1 MKYYAV
7 KTGNKTGIFETWP
20 ECQTAIAGFKNP
32 VFKSFLTKAEAECF
46 LNGTDYWQGV
56 VEKDLKSG
64 YLVAF
69 TDGSF
74 SKEAAKFSYGV
85 HLILPNGQKQN
96 ISGCSTNHEFL
107 KTANVAGEV
116 FGVIEALKWAKVNGF
131 KKIKIYHDYQGLARW
146 ITSEWRAYSKISLMY
161 VEFYL
166 SIKSEFSEIKFQKVP
181 SHSNISFNDVA
192 DKLAKEALLK

>member
-7 KTGNKTGIFETWP
+7 KAGNRTGIFKTWP
-20 ECQTAIAGFKNP
+20 ECQAAIAGFKKP

-46 LNGTDYWQGV
+46 LKGIDYWQGV
-56 VEKDLKSG
+56 VEKDLKAG

-74 SKEAAKFSYGV
+74 SKELTKFSYGV

-96 ISGCSTNHEFL
+96 ISGSRADREFL

-116 FGVIEALKWAKVNGF
+116 FGVIEALKSAKESGF

-146 ITSEWRAYSKISLMY
+146 ITSEWRTCSKISLMY

-166 SIKSEFSEIKFQKVP
+166 SIKPEFSEIKFQKVP

>member
-7 KTGNKTGIFETWP
+7 KVGKKIGIFETWP
-20 ECQTAIAGFKNP
+20 ECQAAITGFKKP
-32 VFKSFLTKAEAECF
+32 VYKSFLTKAEAECF
-46 LNGTDYWQGV
+46 LKGTDYWQSV
-56 VEKDLKSG
+56 VEKDLKAG

-74 SKEAAKFSYGV
+74 SKELTKFSYGV

-96 ISGCSTNHEFL
+96 ISGCRADREFL

-116 FGVIEALKWAKVNGF
+116 FGVIEALKWAKENGF

-146 ITSEWRAYSKISLMY
+146 ITSEWSAYSKISLMY
-161 VEFYL
+161 VEFWA
-166 SIKSEFSEIKFQKVP
+166 SVKPEFSEIKFRKVP

-192 DKLAKEALLK
+192 DKLAKEALAK

>member
-7 KTGNKTGIFETWP
+7 KEGNKTGIFETWP
-20 ECQTAIAGFKNP
+20 ECQAAIAGFKKP

-46 LNGTDYWQGV
+46 LKGTDYWQGV

-74 SKEAAKFSYGV
+74 SKELAKFSYGV
-85 HLILPNGQKQN
+85 HLILPNGEKQN
-96 ISGCSTNHEFL
+96 IFGSSADHEFL

-116 FGVIEALKWAKVNGF
+116 FGVIEALKWAKGNGF
-131 KKIKIYHDYQGLARW
+131 KKIKIYHDYQGLAHW
-146 ITSEWRAYSKISLMY
+146 ITSEWRACSKISLMY
-161 VEFYL
+161 VKFYL
-166 SIKSEFSEIKFQKVP
+166 SIKPEFSEIKFEKVP

-192 DKLAKEALLK
+192 DRLAKEALLK

>member
-7 KTGNKTGIFETWP
+7 KVGKKIGIFETWP
-20 ECQTAIAGFKNP
+20 ECQAAITGFKKP
-32 VFKSFLTKAEAECF
+32 VFKSFLTKVEAECF
-46 LNGTDYWQGV
+46 LKGTDYWQSV
-56 VEKDLKSG
+56 VEKDLKAG

-74 SKEAAKFSYGV
+74 SKELTKFSYGV

-96 ISGCSTNHEFL
+96 ISGCRADREFL
-107 KTANVAGEV
+107 EMANVAGEV
-116 FGVIEALKWAKVNGF
+116 FGVIEALKWAKENVF

-146 ITSEWRAYSKISLMY
+146 ITSEWNAYSKISLMY
-161 VEFYL
+161 VEFWA
-166 SIKSEFSEIKFQKVP
+166 SVKSEFSEIKFQKVP

-192 DKLAKEALLK
+192 DKLAKEALAK

>member
-7 KTGNKTGIFETWP
+7 KAGNKTGIFETWP
-20 ECQTAIAGFKNP
+20 ECQVAIAGFKKP

-46 LNGTDYWQGV
+46 LKGTDYWQGV
-56 VEKDLKSG
+56 VEKDLKAG
-64 YLVAF
+64 FLVTF
-69 TDGSF
+69 SDGSF
-74 SKEAAKFSYGV
+74 SKELAKFSYGV
-85 HLILPNGQKQN
+85 HIILPNGEKQN
-96 ISGCSTNHEFL
+96 ISGSRTDREFL

-116 FGVIEALKWAKVNGF
+116 FGVIEALKWAKENGF

-146 ITSEWRAYSKISLMY
+146 ITSEWRACSKISFMY
-161 VEFYL
+161 VEFYA
-166 SIKSEFSEIKFQKVP
+166 SIKPEFSEIKFEKVP

>member
-7 KTGNKTGIFETWP
+7 KVGKKIGIFETWP
-20 ECQTAIAGFKNP
+20 ECQAAITGFKKP

-46 LNGTDYWQGV
+46 LKGTDYWQSV
-56 VEKDLKSG
+56 VEKDLKAG

-74 SKEAAKFSYGV
+74 SKELTKFSYGV

-96 ISGCSTNHEFL
+96 ISGCRADREFL

-116 FGVIEALKWAKVNGF
+116 FGVIEALKWAKENGF
-131 KKIKIYHDYQGLARW
+131 KKIKIYHDYLGLACW
-146 ITSEWRAYSKISLMY
+146 ITSEWSACSKISLMY
-161 VEFYL
+161 VEFWA
-166 SIKSEFSEIKFQKVP
+166 SVKPEFSEIKFQKVP

-192 DKLAKEALLK
+192 DKLAKEALAK

>member
-7 KTGNKTGIFETWP
+7 KVGKKIGIFETWP
-20 ECQTAIAGFKNP
+20 ECQAAITGFKKP

-46 LNGTDYWQGV
+46 LKGTDYWQSV
-56 VEKDLKSG
+56 VEKDLKAG

-74 SKEAAKFSYGV
+74 SKELTKFSYGV

-96 ISGCSTNHEFL
+96 ISGCRADREFL

-116 FGVIEALKWAKVNGF
+116 FGVIEALRWAKKNGF

-146 ITSEWRAYSKISLMY
+146 ITSEWSAYSKISLMY
-161 VEFYL
+161 VEFWV
-166 SIKSEFSEIKFQKVP
+166 SVKPEFSEIKFQKVP
-181 SHSNISFNDVA
+181 SHSNIFFNDVA
-192 DKLAKEALLK
+192 DKLAKEALAK

>member
-7 KTGNKTGIFETWP
+7 KVGKKTGIFETWP
-20 ECQTAIAGFKNP
+20 ECQAAITGFKKP
-32 VFKSFLTKAEAECF
+32 VYKSFLTKAEAECF
-46 LNGTDYWQGV
+46 LKGTDYWQSV
-56 VEKDLKSG
+56 VEKDLKVG

-74 SKEAAKFSYGV
+74 SKELTKFSYGV

-96 ISGCSTNHEFL
+96 ISGCRADREFL

-116 FGVIEALKWAKVNGF
+116 FGVIEALKWAKENGF
-131 KKIKIYHDYQGLARW
+131 KKIKIYHDYQGLAHW
-146 ITSEWRAYSKISLMY
+146 ITSEWSAYSKISLMY
-161 VEFYL
+161 VEFWA
-166 SIKSEFSEIKFQKVP
+166 SVKPEFSEIKFQNVP

-192 DKLAKEALLK
+192 DKLAKEALTK

>member
-7 KTGNKTGIFETWP
+7 KAGNKTGIFKTWP
-20 ECQTAIAGFKNP
+20 ECQVAITGFKKP

-46 LNGTDYWQGV
+46 LNGADFWQSV
-56 VEKDLKSG
+56 VEKDIKAG

-69 TDGSF
+69 ADGSF
-74 SKEAAKFSYGV
+74 SKELAKFSYGV

-96 ISGCSTNHEFL
+96 ISGCSANREFL
-107 KTANVAGEV
+107 KMANVAGEV
-116 FGVIEALKWAKVNGF
+116 FGVIEALKWAKENGF

-161 VEFYL
+161 LEFYA
-166 SIKSEFSEIKFQKVP
+166 SIKPEFSEIKFEKVP